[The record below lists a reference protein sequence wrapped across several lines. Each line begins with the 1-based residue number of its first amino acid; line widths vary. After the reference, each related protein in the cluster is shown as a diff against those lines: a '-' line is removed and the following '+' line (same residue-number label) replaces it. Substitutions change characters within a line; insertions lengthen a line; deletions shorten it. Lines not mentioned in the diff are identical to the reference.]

1 MVRRSLVP
9 TLALFPFLA
18 VAATAA
24 AQENVA
30 FRTPPEEIR
39 KLVDAPLPPSVL
51 VDPAGARLVLLDLP
65 GYKTL
70 AEVAEPELRLAGLR
84 INPKSHNRAR
94 LNVTTGISVKEI
106 ASGRSA
112 RVEGLPAA
120 PRIQWTR
127 FSPKGTYFSFVQC
140 DADGL
145 SLWVVDLASA
155 RASRVTPASVSA
167 VLDFPYQWLPDESGL
182 LVHVRPSLEPFTPSA
197 ELPAGPV
204 VKVAAGRKAPART
217 WQDLLKSENDEKT
230 FAHYATT
237 EVRRFALDGTSA
249 AILPPAI
256 RRSVRPSPDGKWIL
270 ATTIVPPFSYR
281 FPVYRF
287 GYRVDVLDAAG
298 KLAATL
304 VEKPV
309 QDAIPVAFDA
319 TEAGRR
325 EFDWRDDA
333 PATIV
338 FAEAQDGGDPAN
350 DVPFRD
356 RLFLL
361 DAPFDGAPRPFAK
374 TRNRFSEVTWGAG
387 GVAVLSDFRWK
398 DRNTKTYLAMADA
411 GDSEPKV
418 LFDLS
423 SENLYA
429 LPGDFVTRVDGR
441 GRPLLLT
448 SRDGKRLFLSGEGYS
463 PEGNRPF
470 LDAYDVAT
478 GKTTRL
484 WRADGTSTYERIVRV
499 LDAERGVLLTRVE
512 GSKLFPNYQVRNV
525 KARIAPRPVTSFEN
539 PYKPLEAVATR
550 KVRYRRADGID
561 LAGDLHLPPG
571 YDPKRDGRL
580 PLLLEAYPTEYKD
593 KAAAGMVDSSPHA
606 FVRPYWGSPVFWAL
620 RGYAVLENAQF
631 PIVGEGEKEPNDT
644 FVEQLV
650 ANAKAAIDALEK
662 EGIVD
667 PKRCAVTGH
676 SYGAFMT
683 ANLLA
688 HSDLFAAGIAR
699 SGAYNRSL
707 TPFGFQAEERTYW
720 QARDVYSRMSPF
732 DHAATLDE
740 PILLIHGDAD
750 NNPGTFTLQSERL
763 FEAIQGLGGR
773 SRLVLLPFESH
784 GYAARENILHML
796 WETDTW
802 LETWVKGKKD

>member
-1 MVRRSLVP
+1 MVRRCLVP
-9 TLALFPFLA
+9 ILL
-18 VAATAA
+18 AATFPAA
-24 AQENVA
+24 SQENVA

-39 KLVDAPLPPSVL
+39 KLVDAPLPPAVL
-51 VDPAGARLVLLDLP
+51 VDPAGTRLVLLDLP

-70 AEVAEPELRLAGLR
+70 QELAEPELRLAGLR
-84 INPKSHNRAR
+84 INPRSHNRAR
-94 LNVTTGISVKEI
+94 LNVTTGVAVQEI
-106 ASGRSA
+106 ASGRRIA
-112 RVEGLPAA
+112 VQGMPAS

-140 DADGL
+140 DPDGL
-145 SLWVVDLASA
+145 SVWVVDLASA
-155 RASRVTPASVSA
+155 KATRVTPPSVSA
-167 VLDFPYQWLPDESGL
+167 VLDFPYQWLPEESGL
-182 LVHVRPSLEPFTPSA
+182 LVHVRPSLEPFVPPVV
-197 ELPAGPV
+197 LPAGPV
-204 VKVAAGRKAPART
+204 VKEATGRKAPART
-217 WQDLLKSENDEKT
+217 YQDLLKSEADERT
-230 FAHYATT
+230 FSYYATT

-249 AILPPAI
+249 TVLPPAI
-256 RRSVRPSPDGKWIL
+256 RRSVRPSPDGSWIL
-270 ATTIVPPFSYR
+270 ATTVLPPFSYR
-281 FPVYRF
+281 FPVNRFAYRAEVF
-287 GYRVDVLDAAG
+287 DGAG
-298 KLAATL
+298 KGVATL

-309 QDAIPVAFDA
+309 QDAIPVAFDS

-325 EFDWRDDA
+325 DFRWRDDA
-333 PATIV
+333 PATVV

-356 RLFLL
+356 RLYLL

-374 TRNRFSEVTWGAG
+374 TRNRFDEVTWGAG
-387 GVAVLSDFRWK
+387 GLAVISDFRWK
-398 DRNTKTYLAMADA
+398 DRNTKTYLANVTA
-411 GDSEPKV
+411 GDAEPKV

-423 SENLYA
+423 WENLYA
-429 LPGDFVTRVDGR
+429 RPGDFVTKVDGR
-441 GRPLLLT
+441 GRPLLLA
-448 SRDGKRLFLSGEGYS
+448 SPDGRRLYLSGEGYS

-470 LDAYDVAT
+470 LDSWEIDT

-484 WRADGTSTYERIVRV
+484 WRADGISTYERIVRV

-512 GSKLFPNYQVRNV
+512 GSKQFPNYQVRNV
-525 KARIAPRPVTSFEN
+525 KARVAPRPVTSFEN
-539 PYKPLEAVATR
+539 PFKPLEALSTR
-550 KVRYRRADGID
+550 KLRYRRADGID

-580 PLLLEAYPTEYKD
+580 PLLLEAYPNEYKD
-593 KAAAGMVDSSPHA
+593 KSAAGMVDSSPHA
-606 FVRPYWGSPVFWAL
+606 FVRPSWGSPVFWTL

-650 ANAKAAIDALEK
+650 ENAKAAIDALDA
-662 EGIVD
+662 EGVVD

-720 QARDVYSRMSPF
+720 QARAVYSRMSPF
-732 DHAATLDE
+732 DHADRINE
-740 PILLIHGDAD
+740 PLLMIHGEAD

-773 SRLVLLPFESH
+773 SRLVLLPYESH

-796 WETDTW
+796 WETGTW
-802 LETWVKGKKD
+802 LDTWVKGRKP

>member
-84 INPKSHNRAR
+84 LNPKSHNRAR

-182 LVHVRPSLEPFTPSA
+182 LVHVRPSLEPFAAPA

-217 WQDLLKSENDEKT
+217 WQDLLKSDNDEKT

-237 EVRRFALDGTSA
+237 EVRRFALDGTSVPV
-249 AILPPAI
+249 LPPAI

-270 ATTIVPPFSYR
+270 ATTVVPPFSYR

-325 EFDWRDDA
+325 DFDWRDDA
-333 PATIV
+333 PATV
-338 FAEAQDGGDPAN
+338 FFAEAQDGGDPAN

-356 RLFLL
+356 RLYLL

-374 TRNRFSEVTWGAG
+374 TRNRFGEVIWGEG
-387 GVAVLSDFRWK
+387 GIAVFSDFRWK
-398 DRNTKTYLAMADA
+398 DRNTKTYLANAAA
-411 GDSEPKV
+411 GDAEPKV

-441 GRPLLLT
+441 GRPLLLA

-484 WRADGTSTYERIVRV
+484 WRADGTTTYERIVLV
-499 LDAERGVLLTRVE
+499 LDAERGILLTRVE
-512 GSKLFPNYQVRNV
+512 GSKLFPNFQVRNV

-539 PYKPLEAVATR
+539 PYESLQAVATR
-550 KVRYRRADGID
+550 KLRYRRADGID

-571 YDPKRDGRL
+571 YDAKRDGRL

-631 PIVGEGEKEPNDT
+631 PIVGEGEREPNDT

-732 DHAATLDE
+732 DHAASLNE